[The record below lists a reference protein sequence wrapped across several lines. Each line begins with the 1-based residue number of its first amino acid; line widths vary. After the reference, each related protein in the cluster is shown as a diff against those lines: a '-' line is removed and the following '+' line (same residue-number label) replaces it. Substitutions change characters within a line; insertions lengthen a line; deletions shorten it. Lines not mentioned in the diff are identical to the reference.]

1 MIRTDW
7 IQELEWQKLLPGEM
21 KEVAEIIGIE
31 NTLKLM
37 EKFGKTHVYFTEKP
51 LMEMKRLYIELHLD
65 DEDVRAQDLAR
76 CLKVS
81 ERFVFQV
88 ISEWKSKKNDS
99 KLAARQLNVFGN

>member
-51 LMEMKRLYIELHLD
+51 LLEMKRLYIGLHLN

-76 CLKVS
+76 MLNMS
-81 ERFVFQV
+81 ERYVFNV
-88 ISEWKSKKNDS
+88 IAELKKEVDQ
-99 KLAARQLNVFGN
+99 AQLNIFGK